1 MTTSV
6 HMRHRYTRI
15 QTRGI
20 LMTRRNDLPVILMPN
35 QLDYALLSYKNVT

>member
-20 LMTRRNDLPVILMPN
+20 LMIRRNDHQVILMPN
-35 QLDYALLSYKNVT
+35 QMDYALLSYKNVT